1 VRRSAGDYPSPTRFA
16 ELLFG
21 HCGAWSYVKTFG
33 APVDV
38 DARDLP
44 IDLASGPSEILK
56 TADGIRVL
64 TVATHHG
71 DAPAVAYRIEYNGK
85 SVTFSG
91 DIDPQG
97 LDNLTKLAANT
108 DLFVFNCAVLDPP
121 GSPAELYTRHS
132 PPKRIGQVAKASG
145 APISL

>member
-1 VRRSAGDYPSPTRFA
+1 VRRSAGDYPGTTRFA

-56 TADGIRVL
+56 TADGIRVS

-71 DAPAVAYRIEYNGK
+71 DAPA
-85 SVTFSG
+85 
-91 DIDPQG
+91 
-97 LDNLTKLAANT
+97 
-108 DLFVFNCAVLDPP
+108 
-121 GSPAELYTRHS
+121 ELYTRHS
-132 PPKRIGQVAKASG
+132 RKDAKDRKLTEEHKAHKDRVFYRR
-145 APISL
+145 